1 MSKIVVVMSVE
12 ARSFKKRES
21 EIYLERVSGSCV
33 VRVKGNNGEWGPPPG
48 VVSCLESLPPAQ
60 FP

>member
-1 MSKIVVVMSVE
+1 MSKIVMIMSVE
-12 ARSFKKRES
+12 ARCFK
-21 EIYLERVSGSCV
+21 RVWVRYISRVLDRAS